1 MGLGKGFRVAV
12 HEGELHAM
20 LVAEFGNCKTDST
33 GGTSDQGGVAC
44 FEDRM

>member
-20 LVAEFGNCKTDST
+20 VMAELGNGKTDST
-33 GGTSDQGGVAC
+33 GGTGDQGGVAC
-44 FEDRM
+44 FEDGM